1 MDVLQDINQIL
12 KRNKYKEKEN
22 EINILLQ
29 KQLEIIF
36 NDYSNYEFKDFKK
49 SYNNFNKIIKTIK

>member
-36 NDYSNYEFKDFKK
+36 NDYSNHEFKDFKK
-49 SYNNFNKIIKTIK
+49 SYNNSHKIIKAIK

>member
-49 SYNNFNKIIKTIK
+49 SYDDSRKIIKAIK

>member
-49 SYNNFNKIIKTIK
+49 SYNNSHKIIKAIK

>member
-29 KQLEIIF
+29 NQLEIIF

-49 SYNNFNKIIKTIK
+49 SYNNSHKIIKAIK